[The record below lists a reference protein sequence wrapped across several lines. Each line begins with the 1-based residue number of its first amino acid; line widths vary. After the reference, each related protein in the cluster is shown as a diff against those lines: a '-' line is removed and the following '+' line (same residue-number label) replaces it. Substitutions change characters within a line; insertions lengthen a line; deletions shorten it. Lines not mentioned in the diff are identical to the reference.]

1 MSNVLELR
9 NITKIYPGVTALD
22 DVSIS
27 FKAGEVHSLM
37 GENGAGKSTL
47 IKIIAGAVSQDSGE
61 IVIGGDKFSR
71 LTPLQAK
78 TKGIGVIYQEF
89 NLVPSLNVAE
99 NVFLGDKIGGN
110 YVIDKKSMHERTK
123 EILKEL
129 NVDIDTNTMVG
140 ILPTAKQQM
149 VEIAKAISK
158 NAKILIMDEPS
169 AAISISEV
177 EKLHDIILRLKEKGV
192 TIIYI
197 SHRMDEVFEISD
209 RVSIMRDGHYIAT
222 KELIE
227 TSRKD
232 LINMMVGRE
241 LNEAFPSRQVT
252 PGEIV
257 METKNLCGNGVFDIN
272 LNLHKG
278 EILGLAGLIGAGRT
292 ELAKLLFG
300 DASTDSGEIII
311 NHEKVKFR
319 KTQDAISKGIGLIPE
334 DRKREGAF
342 LEYPIDWN
350 ISIMNLK
357 RLSKWTL
364 INHKMLD
371 EVGNHYQEV
380 LRIKTPSMS
389 QLLKNLS
396 GGNQQKVVMA
406 KVLATQANILIFDEP
421 TRGIDVGA
429 KQEIYKLM
437 NDLIKQGMSIIMI
450 SSEMEE
456 LIGMSDRIIVLHEG
470 RQTGELSKEA
480 FNQQR
485 ILELASGI

>member
-1 MSNVLELR
+1 
-9 NITKIYPGVTALD
+9 
-22 DVSIS
+22 
-27 FKAGEVHSLM
+27 
-37 GENGAGKSTL
+37 
-47 IKIIAGAVSQDSGE
+47 
-61 IVIGGDKFSR
+61 
-71 LTPLQAK
+71 
-78 TKGIGVIYQEF
+78 
-89 NLVPSLNVAE
+89 
-99 NVFLGDKIGGN
+99 
-110 YVIDKKSMHERTK
+110 
-123 EILKEL
+123 
-129 NVDIDTNTMVG
+129 
-140 ILPTAKQQM
+140 
-149 VEIAKAISK
+149 
-158 NAKILIMDEPS
+158 
-169 AAISISEV
+169 
-177 EKLHDIILRLKEKGV
+177 
-192 TIIYI
+192 
-197 SHRMDEVFEISD
+197 
-209 RVSIMRDGHYIAT
+209 MRDGQYIDT
-222 KELIE
+222 KELGE

-241 LNEAFPSRQVT
+241 LNEAFPAREVT

-300 DASTDSGEIII
+300 DVTTDSGEIII
-311 NHEKVKFR
+311 NNEKVKFR
-319 KTQDAISKGIGLIPE
+319 KTQDAIMKGIGLIPE

-342 LEYPIDWN
+342 LEFPIDWN

-364 INHKMLD
+364 INNKMLD

-389 QLLKNLS
+389 QLVKNLS
-396 GGNQQKVVMA
+396 GGNQQKVVVA
-406 KVLATQANILIFDEP
+406 KVLATQASILIFDEP

-456 LIGMSDRIIVLHEG
+456 LIGMCDRIIVLHEG
-470 RQTGELSKEA
+470 RQTGELKKEE
-480 FNQQR
+480 FNQQK